1 MPVIRKTGN
10 PKIACLYK
18 IIKCSNSNNLN
29 ILDFGCGIGNW
40 RIDDIKSK
48 HIKKITLFD
57 KNKRL
62 IKILKKRYRSKKI
75 DINFN
80 YNKVVKNKFFN
91 LIIFSS
97 VIQYMSPKELLELIS
112 KLKKNKKKLIII
124 ITDIPYLPR
133 FIEFLLLPFLNFKR
147 FVFTLKLIFAKNYNR
162 IDYFTYNKKYFI
174 KFKNNFSIEY
184 LNNLHD
190 LKFLRYSTILKLK

>member
-1 MPVIRKTGN
+1 MIFQYEYKFSLN
-10 PKIACLYK
+10 K

-133 FIEFLLLPFLNFKR
+133 FIEFLLLPFFFAANFALFGTKHFQYGQ
-147 FVFTLKLIFAKNYNR
+147 FVNI
-162 IDYFTYNKKYFI
+162 
-174 KFKNNFSIEY
+174 FSI
-184 LNNLHD
+184 L
-190 LKFLRYSTILKLK
+190 S

>member
-1 MPVIRKTGN
+1 
-10 PKIACLYK
+10 
-18 IIKCSNSNNLN
+18 
-29 ILDFGCGIGNW
+29 
-40 RIDDIKSK
+40 
-48 HIKKITLFD
+48 
-57 KNKRL
+57 
-62 IKILKKRYRSKKI
+62 
-75 DINFN
+75 
-80 YNKVVKNKFFN
+80 
-91 LIIFSS
+91 
-97 VIQYMSPKELLELIS
+97 MSPKELLELIS

>member
-1 MPVIRKTGN
+1 MIFQYEYKFS
-10 PKIACLYK
+10 LDK

-40 RIDDIKSK
+40 KIEDIKSK

-57 KNKRL
+57 ENKEL
-62 IKILKKRYRSKKI
+62 IKILKIKYRSNKV

-80 YNKVVKNKFFN
+80 YNKVVKSKFFN

-97 VIQYMSPKELLELIS
+97 VIQYMSQKELFELIT

-133 FIEFLLLPFLNFKR
+133 FIEFLLLPFFNFKR
-147 FVFTLKLIFAKNYNR
+147 FLFTLKLIFTKSYNR
-162 IDYFTYNKKYFI
+162 INYFTYNKKYFI
-174 KFKNNFSIEY
+174 RFKNNFAIEY
-184 LNNLHD
+184 LDNLHD
-190 LKFLRYSTILKLK
+190 VKFLRYSAILKLR